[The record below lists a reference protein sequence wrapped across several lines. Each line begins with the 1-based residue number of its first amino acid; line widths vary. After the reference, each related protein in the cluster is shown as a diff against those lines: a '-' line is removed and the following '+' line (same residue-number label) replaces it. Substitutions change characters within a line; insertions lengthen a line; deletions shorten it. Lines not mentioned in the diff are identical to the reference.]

1 MQIVSLVIVALLVL
15 ITAYD
20 LRHTIIPDE
29 WSYAF
34 AIFAFISASAFALGG
49 GWAGV
54 IALVIAGPVC
64 ALPLFFLWLVSR
76 GAWMGLG
83 DAKLALGIGFL
94 LGQSAGLF
102 AVFFA
107 FVVGAIVS
115 VCFLLPYSYVRS
127 RLGITRF
134 GAEGRGFTMKSEVPF
149 GPFLIASTLLV
160 WLMAI
165 YGISIPFLNI
175 T

>member
-1 MQIVSLVIVALLVL
+1 
-15 ITAYD
+15 
-20 LRHTIIPDE
+20 
-29 WSYAF
+29 
-34 AIFAFISASAFALGG
+34 
-49 GWAGV
+49 
-54 IALVIAGPVC
+54 
-64 ALPLFFLWLVSR
+64 
-76 GAWMGLG
+76 MGLG

-165 YGISIPFLNI
+165 SGISIPFLNI